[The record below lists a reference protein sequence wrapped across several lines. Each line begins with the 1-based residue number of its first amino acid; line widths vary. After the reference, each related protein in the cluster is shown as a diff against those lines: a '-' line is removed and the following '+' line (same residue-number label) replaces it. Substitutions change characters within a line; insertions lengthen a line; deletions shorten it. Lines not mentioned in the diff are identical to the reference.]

1 MRDGLARMLGMGTGE
16 GAMALTPELR
26 EELMRELEMLGGAA
40 GGMPG
45 GFGGQGEED
54 ENEEDDQEEEGTE
67 EERMENTRNILGRL
81 GALFGG
87 GGERGGAAAQGQGEN
102 NE

>member
-1 MRDGLARMLGMGTGE
+1 MRDGLARMLGMGNGD

-26 EELMRELEMLGGAA
+26 EELMRELEQLGGG

-45 GFGGQGEED
+45 GFGRDEDEDSEGEEG
-54 ENEEDDQEEEGTE
+54 EGEGEEGTE

-87 GGERGGAAAQGQGEN
+87 GGGGAAQGEQR
-102 NE
+102 

>member
-1 MRDGLARMLGMGTGE
+1 MLGMGAGE

-45 GFGGQGEED
+45 GFGDAQDSEEEEERDYEQEEGE
-54 ENEEDDQEEEGTE
+54 EEEGTE

-81 GALFGG
+81 GALFGA
-87 GGERGGAAAQGQGEN
+87 GAPPREQ
-102 NE
+102 